1 MAKVWLTPLYELR
14 ENWFRVI
21 ISLLIGLI
29 GAKIFIYLRL
39 PMPWMLGPLFMTTLA
54 SLSGIR
60 ILVPIWIKSLM
71 IMVIGALFG
80 TTVSPELI
88 DQLILWTPSM
98 IGVLLYLLIVMPPIV
113 FYLIKVAKYDFI
125 TAYFSASPGGII
137 AMMVM
142 GGAMGGDERKI
153 FLLQSTRMILTVI
166 TIPMAFRLFTE
177 YEPSVMIGIGGSF
190 QNINIINGTVMIAV
204 ALVGYAISKLLKI
217 PAPHLIGPMISISLL
232 SFSGVFHSEVPDD
245 LVAIAQLIIG
255 SSIGTL
261 FNDIKVKE
269 VSIVLMQGL
278 VIASTMIIIACL
290 SAWIIHILTKQ
301 PIRPLILAFAPGG
314 IAEMSIVGFGL
325 GIESAFVFAHQMV
338 RYIFLVSIMPASYKH
353 IRKWIYRDQ

>member
-1 MAKVWLTPLYELR
+1 MAKGWFFPLYELR
-14 ENWFRVI
+14 ENLFRVLLSI
-21 ISLLIGLI
+21 LIGLI
-29 GAKIFIYLRL
+29 GAKFFIYLRL
-39 PMPWMLGPLFMTTLA
+39 PMPWMLGPIFTATLA
-54 SLSGIR
+54 SLLGMR
-60 ILVPIWIKSLM
+60 IFVPIWIKSLM
-71 IMVIGALFG
+71 IMVIGVLFG

-88 DQLILWTPSM
+88 GQLILWIPSM
-98 IGVLLYLLIVMPPIV
+98 IGVLLYLLIVIPPIV
-113 FYLIKVAKYDFI
+113 FYLIKVAKYDFV

-137 AMMVM
+137 PMMVM

-177 YEPSVMIGIGGSF
+177 YEPSGMVVTGGSF
-190 QNINIINGTVMIAV
+190 QNINIINGTLMIAV
-204 ALVGYAISKLLKI
+204 ALFGYAIAKLLKI

-232 SFSGVFHSEVPDD
+232 SLTGISNLEVSDD

-269 VSIVLMQGL
+269 ASIVLMQGL

-290 SAWIIHILTKQ
+290 SAWIVHILTNQ
-301 PIRPLILAFAPGG
+301 PIKPLILAFAPGG
-314 IAEMSIVGFGL
+314 FTEMSIVGFGL

-338 RYIFLVSIMPASYKH
+338 RYLFLVSLIPACYQH
-353 IRKWIYRDQ
+353 IRKLIYRD